1 MNYTVSFISCI
12 VTGLTI
18 KTGKVKVMSGVAVEV
33 MVEEGDMKKEVG
45 V

>member
-1 MNYTVSFISCI
+1 MNYTLSFISCI

-18 KTGKVKVMSGVAVEV
+18 KTGKVKVMSGVAVE
-33 MVEEGDMKKEVG
+33 EGDMKKEVG